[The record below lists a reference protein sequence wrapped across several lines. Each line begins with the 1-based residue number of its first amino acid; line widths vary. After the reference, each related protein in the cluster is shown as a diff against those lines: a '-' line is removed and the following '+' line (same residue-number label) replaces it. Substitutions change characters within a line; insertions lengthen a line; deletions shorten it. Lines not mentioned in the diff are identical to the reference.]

1 MKEFSTFLY
10 MGKRTGIIRTIPSIC
25 TSAIWSQYPLLSHP
39 EAPHC
44 HCERREEG
52 LAAATDC

>member
-10 MGKRTGIIRTIPSIC
+10 MGKRTEIIGTIPSIC

-39 EAPHC
+39 EAPQ
-44 HCERREEG
+44 G
-52 LAAATDC
+52 ILSL